1 MIAHILTSARYAR
14 ILRLLDLE
22 RKLILNGPLS
32 GLKALVDRRETA
44 VAELL
49 ESETDLPEAFLV
61 ALKARAER
69 NSRLI
74 LASLAGVRAGAAQI
88 ERIRSARAQLRT
100 YTAAGTPVEVRQ
112 TEVTR
117 DQRA

>member
-1 MIAHILTSARYAR
+1 MMAHILTSARYAR

-22 RKLILNGPLS
+22 RKLFLNGPLS
-32 GLKALVDRRETA
+32 GLKALVDRREAA

-49 ESETDLPEAFLV
+49 ETESDVPEAFLA

-74 LASLAGVRAGAAQI
+74 LASLAGVRAGAEQVEQI
-88 ERIRSARAQLRT
+88 RTASSQLRT
-100 YTAAGTPVEVRQ
+100 YNAAGAPVDVRP
-112 TEVTR
+112 TEITR

>member
-1 MIAHILTSARYAR
+1 MIANILTSARYAR

-32 GLKALVDRRETA
+32 GLKALVERREA
-44 VAELL
+44 AIAELL
-49 ESETDLPEAFLV
+49 ETESDLPDAFLV

-88 ERIRSARAQLRT
+88 EQIRSSRTQLRT
-100 YTAAGTPVEVRQ
+100 YNAAGTPVEVRPRQ
-112 TEVTR
+112 FTR
-117 DQRA
+117 DERA

>member
-22 RKLILNGPLS
+22 RKLILNGPLT
-32 GLKALVDRRETA
+32 GLRAVVERREA
-44 VAELL
+44 AIAELL
-49 ESETDLPEAFLV
+49 ETQTDLPEAFLV

-74 LASLAGVRAGAAQI
+74 LASLAGVRSGRAEI
-88 ERIRSARAQLRT
+88 ERIRADRGRLRT
-100 YTAAGTPVEVRQ
+100 YTAEAQVAVQQVE
-112 TEVTR
+112 TTR
-117 DQRA
+117 DHRA

>member
-22 RKLILNGPLS
+22 RKVLLNGPVA
-32 GLKALVDRRETA
+32 GLKALVDRREA
-44 VAELL
+44 AISELL
-49 ESETDLPEAFLV
+49 ESETELPEAFVL

-88 ERIRSARAQLRT
+88 EQIRAARDQLRT
-100 YTAAGTPVEVRQ
+100 YTASGTQVDVRP